1 MPKSRFD
8 WPNSFGDSDC
18 RQESNGKELISN
30 GLKRFIINKV
40 FQVEKLSGYDDT
52 LVDYILNENLE
63 SYETIPVD
71 VLQQSARRVCI
82 NNPGRAALV
91 LIGSS
96 YKNIAV
102 QPLMD
107 AIARYFWTF

>member
-1 MPKSRFD
+1 MPKSWFD
-8 WPNSFGDSDC
+8 WPNSFGDSHR
-18 RQESNGKELISN
+18 RQEPNGKELISSA
-30 GLKRFIINKV
+30 LKRFIINL

-107 AIARYFWTF
+107 AIARYFWIF